1 MLYSKDDINRLK
13 EDEKGNSQEQL
24 INTQVVS
31 FINVI
36 LLHLNNNQHN
46 RFTLTLHSCH
56 VEMYECREEILK
68 RLQLAFP
75 SMNISAKYIVQDQEY
90 FDITFDWNC

>member
-1 MLYSKDDINRLK
+1 MLYSKEDINRLK
-13 EDEKGNSQEQL
+13 EDEKETIQEQL

-46 RFTLTLHSCH
+46 RFTLTLHSTH
-56 VEMYECREEILK
+56 VEMYKCREEILK

-75 SMNISAKYIVQDQEY
+75 SMKISAKYLVQDQEY

>member
-1 MLYSKDDINRLK
+1 MLYSKEDINRLK
-13 EDEKGNSQEQL
+13 EDEKETIREQL

-46 RFTLTLHSCH
+46 RLTLTLHSTH

-75 SMNISAKYIVQDQEY
+75 SMKISAKYIVQDQEY
-90 FDITFDWNC
+90 FDIIFDWNY

>member
-31 FINVI
+31 FINLI

-46 RFTLTLHSCH
+46 RFTLTLHSTH

-68 RLQLAFP
+68 RLQLTFP
-75 SMNISAKYIVQDQEY
+75 SMKISAKYLVQDQEY